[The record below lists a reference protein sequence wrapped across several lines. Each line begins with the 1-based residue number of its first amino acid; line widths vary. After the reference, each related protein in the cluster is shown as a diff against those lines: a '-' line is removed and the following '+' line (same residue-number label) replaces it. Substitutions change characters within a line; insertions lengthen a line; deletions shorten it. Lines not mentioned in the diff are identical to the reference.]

1 MKAKDILEHFLS
13 RADWVDRAGTVDR
26 ILMGDP
32 ERDIRRVLVT
42 WMSTM
47 NAVQAAVDGGYDM
60 LMTHEPTFWIH
71 ANELETLDAGT
82 ESTPRQATAKRK
94 RALLEDSGLVLM
106 RNHDVWD
113 RFPAVG
119 IPWALARFLGIAGP
133 AAASGAN
140 SYQLAFDIPP
150 VSAGTLAYDVARRM
164 AAQGEPA
171 VQFYGDAS
179 LPIRRLGIGTGCMC
193 NPDVFRGMGCDAAI
207 VCDDGAIYWRD
218 IAWAVD
224 EGMPLL
230 RMSHGASEEPGM
242 GTLTEYINANLPGVT
257 AEHFPLNLQYTIV
270 QN

>member
-13 RADWVDRAGTVDR
+13 QADWVDRTRTVDR

-71 ANELETLDAGT
+71 ANELETLDAGA
-82 ESTPRQATAKRK
+82 ESAPRQATAQRK
-94 RALLEDSGLVLM
+94 RVLLQRSGIVLE

-119 IPWALARFLGIAGP
+119 IPWALARFLGVAGP
-133 AAASGAN
+133 AVTTGSHG
-140 SYQLAFDIPP
+140 YQLAFEIPALT
-150 VSAGTLAYDVARRM
+150 AGTLAGDVARRM
-164 AAQGEPA
+164 ASVGEPA
-171 VQFYGDAS
+171 VQLYGDAT

-193 NPDVFRGMGCDAAI
+193 SPDVFRGMGCDAAI
-207 VCDDGAIYWRD
+207 VCDDGCGYWRD

-230 RMSHGASEEPGM
+230 RVSHGASEEPGM
-242 GTLTEYINANLPGVT
+242 ATLTEYINTNLPGVA
-257 AEHFPLNLQYTIV
+257 AEHFPLNLQCAIV
-270 QN
+270 RG